1 MFARLFMGMCIC
13 IPPHAKKEFE
23 KNITHRPGMELKM
36 LRYQNKI
43 PHRDS
48 IQIGEI
54 AGFSACTL
62 WAECTRILTCD
73 KVEQCFHNKCNH
85 SGG

>member
-1 MFARLFMGMCIC
+1 
-13 IPPHAKKEFE
+13 
-23 KNITHRPGMELKM
+23 MELKM

-43 PHRDS
+43 PRRDS
-48 IQIGEI
+48 VQIGEI

-62 WAECTRILTCD
+62 WAERTRILTCD